1 MKAIKG
7 KAYVL
12 GNDIDTDQI
21 IPANHLVY
29 DLDDP
34 NERKLYGKFA
44 LSGVPEAAA
53 GLPDG
58 YLPFIKEGENTS
70 EYTVIIGGN
79 NFGCGSSREHAP
91 VALSMAGVQAVVAVS
106 YARIFYRNSIDGGF
120 IIPFESENL
129 TDQIQTGNEVEIK
142 NGELINHT
150 SGKVYRLKDLGEV
163 AGIISAGGIF
173 QYAREKGM
181 IS

>member
-58 YLPFIKEGENTS
+58 YPPFSN
-70 EYTVIIGGN
+70 
-79 NFGCGSSREHAP
+79 SRGP
-91 VALSMAGVQAVVAVS
+91 
-106 YARIFYRNSIDGGF
+106 
-120 IIPFESENL
+120 
-129 TDQIQTGNEVEIK
+129 
-142 NGELINHT
+142 
-150 SGKVYRLKDLGEV
+150 
-163 AGIISAGGIF
+163 
-173 QYAREKGM
+173 
-181 IS
+181 